1 MKRISRLSFYDICG
15 YSTIVLLILG
25 AFAESLSVIFL
36 MPVPITMMIWFLG
49 QCAPVQETKPAAAL
63 QKAESVEEVKEII
76 LYQESKP
83 ISGWLENAF
92 GNLLLQVCES
102 EMIKF
107 KA

>member
-15 YSTIVLLILG
+15 YGTIVLLILG
-25 AFAESLSVIFL
+25 AFVDSLSVIFL
-36 MPVPITMMIWFLG
+36 MLVPITMMFWFLG

-83 ISGWLENAF
+83 ISGWLENVF

>member
-1 MKRISRLSFYDICG
+1 MKRISFYDICG
-15 YSTIVLLILG
+15 YVTVILLILG
-25 AFAESLSVIFL
+25 AFADSLSVFFL
-36 MPVPITMMIWFLG
+36 MPVPITMLFWAFG
-49 QCAPVQETKPAAAL
+49 QCTPVQETKPAAAL
-63 QKAESVEEVKEII
+63 QKAESVEELKEII

-83 ISGWLENAF
+83 ISGWLENVF